1 MKKWLLAA
9 VATLFIVTLHA
20 QTAYNEIRENALLSA
35 SNYMAYPGP
44 TQQKLTPAPRGY
56 KPFYVSHYGR
66 HGSRYHSKPS
76 IYNAPYLTLLKADSL
91 GKLTATGKDL
101 MQRLDI
107 IRKDAENHWGDLTEV
122 GARENEDIIRRMYQR
137 FPEVFKGAA
146 DVDARSTGVGRC
158 VLSMEY
164 ALMQLTR
171 LNPQLKIQQHA
182 SHRDM
187 DYLNL

>member
-164 ALMQLTR
+164 ALM
-171 LNPQLKIQQHA
+171 
-182 SHRDM
+182 
-187 DYLNL
+187 